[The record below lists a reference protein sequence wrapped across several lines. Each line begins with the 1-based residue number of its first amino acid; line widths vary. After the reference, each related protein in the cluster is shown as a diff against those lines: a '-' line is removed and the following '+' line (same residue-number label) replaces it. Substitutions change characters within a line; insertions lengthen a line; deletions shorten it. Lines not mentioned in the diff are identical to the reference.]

1 MFGHRGTRTL
11 IQLLQ
16 WMAENSGDVDRK
28 SISLSSHEKLD
39 SFPAVMYDILA
50 NAPHLTLF
58 VLVANHMQFVHNC

>member
-1 MFGHRGTRTL
+1 
-11 IQLLQ
+11 
-16 WMAENSGDVDRK
+16 MAENSGDVDRK